1 MTKKLRSL
9 GSGWRPLL
17 ETSVEALVQGGLEL
31 GSLWPT
37 PAARA
42 AALAR
47 LARLLDQVVTWNARI
62 DLTAA
67 RNERELCD
75 LFLVDALVL
84 GAHGASQRRSAA
96 ERWVDVGSGAG
107 APGLV
112 LALLWPGLALDLVEP
127 LGKRV
132 AFLRSAAGS
141 FPEVGKIGITDSRS
155 EVVAAGSYDVALS
168 RATFS
173 PQEWLE
179 EGARLANQQVWVL
192 LARAEP
198 PVLPGWRLARQ
209 VDYTWPLTGVPR
221 QALGFERA
229 PAAHA

>member
-1 MTKKLRSL
+1 MSKKLRSL
-9 GSGWRPLL
+9 GPGWQELL
-17 ETSVEALVQGGLEL
+17 ETSVEALVRGGLDL
-31 GSLWPT
+31 AALWPT

-42 AALAR
+42 AALRR
-47 LARLLDQVVTWNARI
+47 LSTLLDQVVTWNARI

-67 RNERELCD
+67 RSERELCD
-75 LFLVDALVL
+75 LYLADALVL
-84 GAHGASQRRSAA
+84 GAHGASQRQSSG

-127 LGKRV
+127 RGKRV

-141 FPEVGKIGITDSRS
+141 FPEVGSIGIVDGRS
-155 EVVAAGSYDVALS
+155 EVVASGSHDVALS

-173 PQEWLE
+173 PAEWLE
-179 EGARLANQQVWVL
+179 EGARLARVRVWVL

-198 PVLPGWRLARQ
+198 PALPGWQLVRQ
-209 VDYTWPLTGVPR
+209 VDYTWPLTGVDR
-221 QALGFERA
+221 QALAFERQRPPGA
-229 PAAHA
+229 